1 MKKVPPPPRGAC
13 RLVPDLMSPAI
24 ICMAAI
30 HDNMIYSS
38 CCSCCEKRMNAGR
51 SQTVSALI
59 TDMGHYWSQQVSV
72 IWVI

>member
-1 MKKVPPPPRGAC
+1 
-13 RLVPDLMSPAI
+13 MSPAI

-59 TDMGHYWSQQVSV
+59 TYMGHYWSQQVSV